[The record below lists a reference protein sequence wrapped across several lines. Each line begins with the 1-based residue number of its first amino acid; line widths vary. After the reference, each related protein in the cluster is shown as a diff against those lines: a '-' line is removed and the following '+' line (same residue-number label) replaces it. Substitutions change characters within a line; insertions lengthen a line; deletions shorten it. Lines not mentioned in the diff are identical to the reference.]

1 MINLDQIID
10 QAISNNVNAQTAIAS
25 VTAATEQADL
35 AAKYANSTALNTQLV
50 ENKALEVANNRAV
63 IEADVAIVAAELAE
77 IDRLVDLAI
86 TAKTLAEQYRDDALG
101 FLSLNSDLLEHSYIF
116 FSSHSLFTSP
126 FCTSR
131 QPHFTLTFSLVFSA
145 DSCHCLSPIHC
156 LS

>member
-35 AAKYANSTALNTQLV
+35 AAMYANSTALNKQLV

-86 TAKTLAEQYRDDALG
+86 TAP
-101 FLSLNSDLLEHSYIF
+101 LS
-116 FSSHSLFTSP
+116 
-126 FCTSR
+126 
-131 QPHFTLTFSLVFSA
+131 
-145 DSCHCLSPIHC
+145 
-156 LS
+156 